1 MKSLNRKIVAV
12 LTALLLMAG
21 SSRAQIFITD
31 DEFEGILRH
40 GESEYVLVVPTQGSD
55 ADQFLPVGD
64 GWLVLAP
71 PIYWPK
77 GKSRNDYGIK
87 FLKKSMISV
96 QKI

>member
-55 ADQFLPVGD
+55 ADQFLPVGE
-64 GWLVLAP
+64 GWLVLACLGAS
-71 PIYWPK
+71 YLLAK
-77 GKSRNDYGIK
+77 R
-87 FLKKSMISV
+87 KK
-96 QKI
+96 QE